1 MCILHVQDRQSKII
15 NFSFSP
21 LFRTFLMQMDKARLY
36 FCLISEQGESSKG
49 WCWESN
55 GQSIMCLFDPENNKI
70 QSLLHFC
77 QSFPDSMI

>member
-1 MCILHVQDRQSKII
+1 
-15 NFSFSP
+15 
-21 LFRTFLMQMDKARLY
+21 MDIARLY
-36 FCLISEQGESSKG
+36 CLISEQGEMQNGGSKG